1 MAKKKKL
8 KINGS
13 KIVNFDVSIRKQK
26 DQINNSMVDFIFL
39 TVETNDDV
47 FKYRIGRDATNPD
60 LNFTENHIKTSLI
73 AARSDYSNVEI
84 TEDSEM
90 NRLFYEV
97 QGLRIN
103 TYPGRRL

>member
-1 MAKKKKL
+1 MSRRKKL

-13 KIVNFDVSIRKQK
+13 KIVDFDVSIKSEK
-26 DQINNSMVDFIFL
+26 SDFDNSLVDFVFL
-39 TVETNDDV
+39 RVETDDDI
-47 FKYRIGRDATNPD
+47 FKYQIGRDATNPD
-60 LNFTENHIKTSLI
+60 LNFTKNHIETSLA
-73 AARSDYSNVEI
+73 AARNEYSNVEI
-84 TEDSEM
+84 TEDSER